1 MVAHTGLENRENQQP
16 RLDLRRDGKSI
27 RLLVRRSLRLRN
39 SLFWI
44 SAYFECFR
52 SDLKFVALGEANCL
66 TFLAPQM
73 ATSRFRTAR
82 SAPGSVVDQARKSS
96 GNHWMNAC
104 VGERATQASYL
115 RFRQSRVT
123 RISTLHGVVFKK
135 NGITNAAARFVG

>member
-1 MVAHTGLENRENQQP
+1 MTIVEPPSAVRPVIQSLHRYHSLVAHTGLENRENQQP

-52 SDLKFVALGEANCL
+52 SDLKFVALSEANYL
-66 TFLAPQM
+66 TVMAPQM

-82 SAPGSVVDQARKSS
+82 SVPG
-96 GNHWMNAC
+96 G
-104 VGERATQASYL
+104 VG
-115 RFRQSRVT
+115 
-123 RISTLHGVVFKK
+123 
-135 NGITNAAARFVG
+135 